1 MPNYTPEMKRPA
13 LALLPAVIA
22 ATLALST
29 FRVAA
34 APHAAPTPLPA
45 TAFAYDQNRPL
56 DLRVASSTPPG
67 ASTVQ
72 DVSFVNAAGTGRIH
86 ANLVLPERPDGSAVL
101 FVHWLGDDPKA
112 TNLEEFKPDAL
123 ALAEKGTTSLLID
136 APWSDPNWFEKVR
149 SPATDYAASIA
160 QVKDLRR
167 SLDVLLATRG
177 VDPHKL
183 AYVGHDFGAM
193 YGAVLSGVD
202 PRPAYYVLAAGT
214 TTFSSWFLLGAKPAD
229 PAAYVASMQPLDP
242 LPYLARSQA
251 RGFLLQFALHDEY
264 IPAAKAQA
272 FAAAAPEP
280 KRIAYYDTNHA
291 LAIPAARA
299 DRIAWLNAAFGR

>member
-1 MPNYTPEMKRPA
+1 MKTPAHTLLPPA
-13 LALLPAVIA
+13 LIA

-29 FRVAA
+29 FGAAA
-34 APHAAPTPLPA
+34 APQPAPTPLPA
-45 TAFAYDQNRPL
+45 AAFAYAQDRPL
-56 DLRVASSTPPG
+56 DLRVAATTTQG
-67 ASTVQ
+67 ATTVQ
-72 DVSFVNAAGTGRIH
+72 DVTFTDAAGTGRIH
-86 ANLVLPERPDGSAVL
+86 ANLVLPSAPDGSAVL

-123 ALAEKGTTSLLID
+123 ALAAKGTTSLLID
-136 APWSDPNWFEKVR
+136 APWQQPTWFDKIR
-149 SPATDYAASIA
+149 TPATDYADSIA
-160 QVKDLRR
+160 EVKNLRR

-214 TTFSSWFLLGAKPAD
+214 TTFSQWFLLGAKPAD
-229 PAAYVASMQPLDP
+229 QAAYVASMQPLDP

-251 RGFLLQFALHDEY
+251 RGFLLQFAQHDAY
-264 IPAAKAQA
+264 IPIAKAQA

-280 KRIAYYDTNHA
+280 KRIIFYNADHA
-291 LAIPAARA
+291 LATPAART
-299 DRIAWLNAAFGR
+299 DRLAWLNAHFSR